1 MIDIGKQ
8 IIRIPNISG
17 LPNFKCRG
25 RKELAA
31 NDCDAIPVQARSQRK
46 AKINDNPI
54 QKAHPAFSLVKSTFR
69 KKENATVPKM
79 ICIEERNADST

>member
-8 IIRIPNISG
+8 MVRTPNIRG

-31 NDCDAIPVQARSQRK
+31 KDCDAIPIHARSQRK
-46 AKINDNPI
+46 AMINDNPI
-54 QKAHPAFSLVKSTFR
+54 HKTHPAFSYAK
-69 KKENATVPKM
+69 
-79 ICIEERNADST
+79 

>member
-8 IIRIPNISG
+8 IIRTPNISG
-17 LPNFKCRG
+17 LPNFKCSG

-31 NDCDAIPVQARSQRK
+31 KDCDAIPIQARSQRK
-46 AKINDNPI
+46 AKINDDPI
-54 QKAHPAFSLVKSTFR
+54 QKPHPAFSFAKSTFR

-79 ICIEERNADST
+79 I